1 MIFYIIYNLNCLL
14 ENNNNYDIAL
24 LIIKIIKFV
33 FELYYKSY
41 SNINIRMFDHLLIN
55 DPPYVND
62 TYNVTGIYNELATSI
77 DETSINNREDETYE
91 SEQILESLDID
102 DYEVDDEFDERI
114 ENIGE

>member
-1 MIFYIIYNLNCLL
+1 
-14 ENNNNYDIAL
+14 
-24 LIIKIIKFV
+24 
-33 FELYYKSY
+33 
-41 SNINIRMFDHLLIN
+41 MFDHLLIN

-62 TYNVTGIYNELATSI
+62 TYNVTGIYNELITTVN
-77 DETSINNREDETYE
+77 DTSINDTSINDKDDEIYE